1 MSAIFKSNSRFAVLA
16 EEINNNNPFNKK
28 EKRNEKRDE
37 KIDENVYKKEGN
49 CFTSNSSNSFN
60 NSFNN
65 YDNQRYIKNINRDFE
80 SIKSKELRE
89 KREKEEKEKNKKI
102 KEEAEKKTLAIENF
116 PNLLGNI
123 KNTQNEIITPTDFI
137 DKVKFVKPVIESNNL
152 ENLIK
157 PGWVEIKRD
166 PISKRI
172 ITTRNTKSIYDND
185 NNNNND
191 NNNVDSVLEALVD
204 LHERRTEE
212 YINMWGYDTWETT
225 FTYPNYDYD
234 YFNRLDEQYQE
245 ELENEN
251 ENGNGNEIE
260 IESYYGN

>member
-16 EEINNNNPFNKK
+16 EEINNNPFNKK
-28 EKRNEKRDE
+28 EKREEKRDE
-37 KIDENVYKKEGN
+37 KRDEKREENVFKKEGN
-49 CFTSNSSNSFN
+49 CFTSNSS

-89 KREKEEKEKNKKI
+89 KREKEEKDKKKKI
-102 KEEAEKKTLAIENF
+102 KEEVEKKALTIENF

-123 KNTQNEIITPTDFI
+123 KNTQSEIIIPTDFI
-137 DKVKFVKPVIESNNL
+137 DKVKFVKPVIEINNL

-157 PGWVEIKRD
+157 PGWIEIQHD
-166 PISKRI
+166 PILKRI
-172 ITTRNTKSIYDND
+172 ITTKNTKFIYG
-185 NNNNND
+185 NNGNND
-191 NNNVDSVLEALVD
+191 NNDNNADSVLRALVD
-204 LHERRTEE
+204 LHESRTKD

-245 ELENEN
+245 EHE
-251 ENGNGNEIE
+251 NEIE
-260 IESYYGN
+260 NESYYGN